1 MSLVLSQRGH
11 QVKIL
16 VGELPNLWCG
26 LLTVFVSK
34 TILVIADY
42 ICMIYIY
49 IYPYMYVIYI
59 CIYATIH
66 THIYTSD
73 GYCQKDCVLK

>member
-34 TILVIADY
+34 TILVISDY

-49 IYPYMYVIYI
+49 IYIHICMIYI
-59 CIYATIH
+59 YVYMQLYTHTYIH
-66 THIYTSD
+66 QMVIVRRT
-73 GYCQKDCVLK
+73 VF